1 MEYCYYELKQSP
13 DFSLSKYS
21 SLSET
26 GSSGVIT
33 QHMAFWRQL
42 NQWGKLFN
50 GCIHL
55 IYQYDA
61 NKEAG
66 TRMNMVIR
74 FDAPTTDG
82 INSARQIMKSSVL
95 QPYYDFLRETD
106 RSCISDKKYIYL
118 VNLKKREYFVSSA
131 NNPDVKYYTVSKWEM
146 NKDARLYS
154 MLRLMNASEV
164 SSAYCVDI
172 YPTDYEET
180 LENALQYILPH
191 LRNLNSFKV
200 NKTES
205 SVSTSGKDDSAK
217 KALDF
222 YETLIDDINS
232 SPHFLANIQVFS
244 DGNFVAQ
251 QIVDASASEALS
263 KGTYI
268 LCPENY
274 GGTVE
279 NMINSG
285 LGIFSDENAPENM
298 LELPHLFTLEQIS
311 PFAMM
316 PVLFPGEEI
325 EMPKETVP
333 KQESGMLIGT
343 DTQNHNISVPWKNLS
358 KHCFMAGMPG
368 SGKTNTMMYLIS
380 RIFEHNIP
388 VLILEPAKK
397 EYRSLLSQPNM
408 KNVSLFSPCANSMYP
423 LHINPFRFPKG
434 MKLADHINRLLD
446 VFNGTFQLDAPMPML
461 LTEGIQLV
469 YEELGWLPGMINEGK
484 LPYPTMSKLYIQ
496 IEKLFDKYKYAEE
509 VRSNLQSVLQVRI
522 GSLLAREMG
531 DIFDVENST
540 FAEEEWLEKSAIIEL
555 ASLGTAPS
563 NFLML
568 LLMTLIR
575 ETLDVT
581 AYDPEK
587 YGNAPRH
594 AIFLEEAHNLI
605 ADRSVQEA
613 GAIDPKISATAFIVK
628 MLAEV
633 RSLGEAIVIADQL
646 PTAMAAE
653 VVKNTS
659 LKFGLRLTAQD
670 ERELLGSSISADAL
684 QLEKMGTLTPGRCF
698 VSYEG
703 LLKPFEMQVPEFKG
717 DDILTDSNLKEL
729 LFIRPA
735 YLNNMMRSAEI
746 MKSKFRKRKEA
757 LNLRQNQLID
767 DMKDYL
773 QNKKNILA
781 KLEDFKDGDV
791 LNPERKEILNMAE
804 INHKNIIKSIDELMA
819 DWYRLQA
826 DIGIYMTIGLDIKK
840 HLAEHKNLY
849 ISDEYNT
856 AIAMTEKWC
865 AIINEEYSQTK
876 MGWESLLFL
885 VDRFKF
891 NFTDTHRNIYLLRN
905 ELIFKD

>member
-13 DFSLSKYS
+13 DFSLNKYS

-26 GSSGVIT
+26 GPSGVIT
-33 QHMAFWRQL
+33 QHKAFWRQM

-55 IYQYDA
+55 IYQYNADR
-61 NKEAG
+61 EPG

-74 FDAPTTDG
+74 FDAPTTDAV
-82 INSARQIMKSSVL
+82 NSVKQIMKSSVL
-95 QPYYDFLRETD
+95 QPYYDFIRETD
-106 RSCISDKKYIYL
+106 SSCLSDKKYAYL
-118 VNLKKREYFVSSA
+118 VNLKKREYSISSESS
-131 NNPDVKYYTVSKWEM
+131 PDEKFYIVSKWEM

-164 SSAYCVDI
+164 SSAYCIDL

-180 LENALQYILPH
+180 LENALQYILPY

-222 YETLIDDINS
+222 YEALIDDLKS

-244 DGNFVAQ
+244 DVNFAAQ
-251 QIVDASASEALS
+251 QILDASASEALS
-263 KGTYI
+263 KGTYV

-274 GGTVE
+274 GSTVKDI
-279 NMINSG
+279 INSG
-285 LGIFSDENAPENM
+285 FGVFSNENAPKDM

-325 EMPKETVP
+325 EMSKETVP

-343 DTQNHNISVPWKNLS
+343 DTQNHNIFVPWKNLS

-380 RIFEHNIP
+380 RIFSHNIP
-388 VLILEPAKK
+388 VLILEPAKR

-408 KNVSLFSPCANSMYP
+408 KNVSLFSPSANSMYP

-446 VFNGTFQLDAPMPML
+446 VFNGTFQLDPPMPML

-469 YEELGWLPGMINEGK
+469 YEELGWLPGMINEGR
-484 LPYPTMSKLYIQ
+484 LPYPTMSSLYTQ

-540 FAEEEWLEKSAIIEL
+540 FAEEEWLEKSAVIEL

-587 YGNAPRH
+587 FGNAPRH

-605 ADRSVQEA
+605 ADKSVQEA
-613 GAIDPKISATAFIVK
+613 GTIDPKISATAFIVK

-633 RSLGEAIVIADQL
+633 RSLGEAIIIADQL

-703 LLKPFEMQVPEFKG
+703 LLKPFEMQVPEFK
-717 DDILTDSNLKEL
+717 DDAILTDNDLKKL
-729 LFIRPA
+729 LFVRPI
-735 YLNNMMRSAEI
+735 YLGNMMRSAEI
-746 MKSKFRKRKEA
+746 MKAKFRKRKEE
-757 LNLRQNQLID
+757 LNRKQNQLID
-767 DMKDYL
+767 AMKDYL
-773 QNKKNILA
+773 KNSRNVLDG
-781 KLEDFKDGDV
+781 LENFKEGDF
-791 LNPERKEILNMAE
+791 LNLERKEILNSAE
-804 INHKNIIKSIDELMA
+804 INYKKIVDFLNQLMA
-819 DWYRLQA
+819 DWYRLQV
-826 DIGIYMTIGLDIKK
+826 DIGIYMTVGLDIKK
-840 HLAEHKNLY
+840 H
-849 ISDEYNT
+849 ISVNRNSYTDDEYNT
-856 AIAMTEKWC
+856 AVVLNEKWC
-865 AIINEEYSQTK
+865 TIINEEYSQTR

-885 VDRFKF
+885 ADRLKFK
-891 NFTDTHRNIYLLRN
+891 FTDTNREIYLLRN
-905 ELIFKD
+905 KLIFKD